1 MSTIVPN
8 ADAVKTLLE
17 RADEG
22 PVVMLNLL
30 KFKPR
35 AAGEEGTRQE
45 AFSRYGAVA
54 MKMIEAGG
62 GKVLWAGRPMQV
74 LVGTDADRWDAI
86 ALVQH
91 PSPRAFFAMI
101 SDAEYQK
108 SHVHREAGVE
118 RTVLIAC
125 APLETI
131 GAPR

>member
-8 ADAVKTLLE
+8 ADALKALLE
-17 RADEG
+17 RPDEG

-35 AAGEEGTRQE
+35 AAGEEGTGRE
-45 AFSRYGAVA
+45 AYARYEAVA
-54 MKMIEAGG
+54 VKMIEAGG
-62 GKVLWAGRPMQV
+62 GKLLWAGRPTQV
-74 LVGTDADRWDAI
+74 LIGTEADRWDAI
-86 ALVQH
+86 ALVQY
-91 PSPRAFFAMI
+91 PSPRAFFDMI
-101 SDAEYQK
+101 SEAEYQK
-108 SHVHREAGVE
+108 AHAHREAGLE